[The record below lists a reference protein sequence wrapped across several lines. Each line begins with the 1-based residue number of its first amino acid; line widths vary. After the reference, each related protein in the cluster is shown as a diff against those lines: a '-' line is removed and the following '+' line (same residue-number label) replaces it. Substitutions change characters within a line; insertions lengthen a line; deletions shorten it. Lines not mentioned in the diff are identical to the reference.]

1 MYVLDTNICICL
13 IKKQPES
20 IRKKFESLAIGS
32 VSMSLITYGEL
43 KYGALRSNNFSKAI
57 AVLDRLTSY
66 IPVLSMHQDVAL
78 EYADIR
84 ADLANKGTP
93 IGNNDLWIA
102 AHARSSRHTL
112 VTNNLK
118 EFTRVTGLELENW
131 V

>member
-1 MYVLDTNICICL
+1 MYMLDTNICIYL
-13 IKKQPES
+13 IKQQPES
-20 IRKKFESLAIGS
+20 VRKKFESLAIGD

-43 KYGALRSNNFSKAI
+43 KYGAFRSNNSSKAV

-78 EYADIR
+78 EYAEIR
-84 ADLANKGTP
+84 ADLASKGTP

-118 EFTRVTGLELENW
+118 EFKRVTGLEVENW

>member
-1 MYVLDTNICICL
+1 MYMLDTNICIYL
-13 IKKQPES
+13 IKQQPES
-20 IRKKFESLAIGS
+20 VRKKFESLAIGA

-43 KYGALRSNNFSKAI
+43 KYGAFRSNNSSKAI
-57 AVLDRLTSY
+57 AVLEQLTSY
-66 IPVLSMHQDVAL
+66 IPVLSMHQDVAS
-78 EYADIR
+78 EYAEIR
-84 ADLANKGTP
+84 ADLANTGTP

-118 EFTRVTGLELENW
+118 EFKRVTGLEVENW